1 LSRALV
7 PSKVAIDRMREAD
20 ARWAS
25 ALRGLASYPDRLR
38 TFAEAAEEQSRA
50 LTLAD
55 LANVGW
61 KPRPGARKLRF
72 PFEVD
77 PTGERPGPGALW
89 GKFDRAVKQLGVA
102 LEGDSIKP
110 IAEAFAQLSALAG
123 ELADSLEAEGLPS
136 EGQRQAG

>member
-7 PSKVAIDRMREAD
+7 PSNVAIDRMREAD
-20 ARWAS
+20 VRWAS

-38 TFAEAAEEQSRA
+38 TFADAADEQSRA

-61 KPRPGARKLRF
+61 KARPGARQLRF

-77 PTGERPGPGALW
+77 ATGERPGSPTLW
-89 GKFDRAVKQLGVA
+89 SKFDRAVRQLGVA

-110 IAEAFAQLSALAG
+110 IAEAFAQLSALAA
-123 ELADSLEAEGLPS
+123 ELANTLQAERSPS
-136 EGQRQAG
+136 ARQRQAG